1 MTTDIDTSAK
11 SLYRTLLENASSPRF
26 KASLERV
33 STACD
38 VLERQGAPITVA
50 GVGHH
55 CEGVYGGPKIQSIR
69 NSKNGL
75 ALYIQK
81 RASEQTGTKP
91 KTKTGGDR
99 PTIENESVRA
109 YVATLEIQLD
119 QANRELRRVREGIRQ
134 LQPLD
139 PQGIGNILEDH
150 LKALPET
157 STKITQAERND
168 LVQFL
173 DPDRLASCG
182 IKEIDGELEFAS
194 GLVLLQRDGLALIRR
209 LVTDTIE

>member
-1 MTTDIDTSAK
+1 MTMEIDTSAK
-11 SLYRTLLENASSPRF
+11 SLYQTLLENASSPRL
-26 KASLERV
+26 KSSLERV

-38 VLERQGAPITVA
+38 VLERQGVPITVA

-81 RASEQTGTKP
+81 RAAEQTGTKP
-91 KTKTGGDR
+91 KTKIGVNR
-99 PTIENESVRA
+99 PVIENESVRA
-109 YVATLEIQLD
+109 YVTTLEVQLE

-150 LKALPET
+150 LEALPEAGI
-157 STKITQAERND
+157 KINQAERSD

-173 DPDRLASCG
+173 DPDRLAPCG

-194 GLVLLQRDGLALIRR
+194 GLVLLQKDGLALIRR
-209 LVTDTIE
+209 MLADTTE